1 MRESQEAWEEE
12 FLRTA
17 RERRL
22 DVPTR
27 IRQELTPD
35 NKKRPKDRQ
44 AVGPNQ
50 FSANSL
56 EATIEFLRTPPKKRE
71 LDMLDN
77 IILNNVLDDV
87 PIRDISNLVGLP
99 VSEVQVRSKK
109 LLQENYTFSQEEM
122 KLLMTAKLQRIS
134 NMMMGMATQGSDKH
148 AGIMLECIKQMR
160 EMYDLM
166 SSKSNLTIEIVT
178 VEQTNIIVTA
188 MGLFA
193 QRLMQHPALA
203 NMDPNVIDSVAADAL
218 GEAAEYVFEARDKE
232 VTIDAKGNRVA

>member
-1 MRESQEAWEEE
+1 MGAQEAWELE
-12 FLRTA
+12 FERTK
-17 RERRL
+17 REREL
-22 DVPTR
+22 DIPTR
-27 IRQELTPD
+27 IKRELTPEH
-35 NKKRPKDRQ
+35 KKRPPHRP

-50 FSANSL
+50 VSQNTVAAL
-56 EATIEFLRTPPKKRE
+56 IDYLRTPKRKRD

-87 PIRDISNLVGLP
+87 PIRDISNMVGLP
-99 VSEVQVRSKK
+99 VSEVQTRSKK

-134 NMMMGMATQGSDKH
+134 NMMMAMASQGSDKH
-148 AGIMLECIKQMR
+148 ASVMLETIKQLR

-166 SSKSNLTIEIVT
+166 SSKSNITVEIVT

-188 MGLFA
+188 MGLFVE
-193 QRLMQHPALA
+193 RLMEHPALA
-203 NMDPNVIDSVAADAL
+203 KVDRNVIDSVAADAL

-232 VTIDAKGNRVA
+232 VTIDAKGNKVA

>member
-1 MRESQEAWEEE
+1 MPQQEKWVEVYES
-12 FLRTA
+12 TA
-17 RERRL
+17 HERRL
-22 DVPTR
+22 DIPTR
-27 IRQELTPD
+27 IRQEITPPD
-35 NKKRPKDRQ
+35 KRRPKDKV

-50 FSANSL
+50 VTPGSVESMV
-56 EATIEFLRTPPKKRE
+56 EYLRTPKRKRD

-87 PIRDISNLVGLP
+87 PIRDISNMVGLP

-134 NMMMGMATQGSDKH
+134 NMMMAMASQGSDKH
-148 AGIMLECIKQMR
+148 ASVMLETIKQLR

-166 SSKSNLTIEIVT
+166 SSKSNITVEIVT

-188 MGLFA
+188 MGLFVE
-193 QRLMQHPALA
+193 RLMEHPALA
-203 NMDPNVIDSVAADAL
+203 TVDRNVIDSVAASSL
-218 GEAAEYVFEARDKE
+218 SEAAEYVFEARDKE
-232 VTIDAKGNRVA
+232 ITIDSKGNQVA

>member
-1 MRESQEAWEEE
+1 MPQQEKWVEVYES
-12 FLRTA
+12 TA
-17 RERRL
+17 HERRL
-22 DVPTR
+22 DIPTR
-27 IRQELTPD
+27 IRQEITPPD
-35 NKKRPKDRQ
+35 KRRPKDKV

-50 FSANSL
+50 VTPGSVESMV
-56 EATIEFLRTPPKKRE
+56 EYLRTPKRKRD

-87 PIRDISNLVGLP
+87 PIRDISNMVGLP

-134 NMMMGMATQGSDKH
+134 NMMMAMASQGSDKH
-148 AGIMLECIKQMR
+148 ASVMLETIKQLR

-166 SSKSNLTIEIVT
+166 SSKSNITVEIVT

-188 MGLFA
+188 MGLFVE
-193 QRLMQHPALA
+193 RLMEHPALA
-203 NMDPNVIDSVAADAL
+203 TVDRNVIDSVAADAL

-232 VTIDAKGNRVA
+232 VTIDAKGNKVA

>member
-1 MRESQEAWEEE
+1 VGVQEPWQIEWERKE
-12 FLRTA
+12 

-22 DVPTR
+22 DMPTR
-27 IRQELTPD
+27 VRQELTPD
-35 NKKRPKDRQ
+35 NKKRPPNRQ
-44 AVGPNQ
+44 AVGATQASFNTV
-50 FSANSL
+50 
-56 EATIEFLRTPPKKRE
+56 EALVEYLRTPKKKRD

-99 VSEVQVRSKK
+99 VSEVQNRSKT
-109 LLQENYTFSQEEM
+109 LLKENYTFSQEEM

-134 NMMMGMATQGSDKH
+134 NMMMSMASQGSDKH
-148 AGIMLECIKQMR
+148 AGVMLECIKQMR

-166 SSKSNLTIEIVT
+166 SSKSNITIEIVT

-193 QRLMQHPALA
+193 ERLMAHPALSKI
-203 NMDPNVIDSVAADAL
+203 DRNVIDSVAADAL
-218 GEAAEYVFEARDKE
+218 GEAAEYVFEARDRE
-232 VTIDAKGNRVA
+232 VTIDAKGSRVA

>member
-1 MRESQEAWEEE
+1 MPQQEKWVEVYES
-12 FLRTA
+12 TA
-17 RERRL
+17 HERRL
-22 DVPTR
+22 DIPTR
-27 IRQELTPD
+27 IRQEITPPD
-35 NKKRPKDRQ
+35 KRRPKDKV

-50 FSANSL
+50 VTPGSVESMV
-56 EATIEFLRTPPKKRE
+56 EYLRTPKRKRD

-87 PIRDISNLVGLP
+87 PIRDISNMVGLP

-134 NMMMGMATQGSDKH
+134 NMMMTLASQGSDKH
-148 AGIMLECIKQMR
+148 AQIMLNCIQQLR
-160 EMYDLM
+160 EMHDLM
-166 SSKSNLTIEIVT
+166 SSKSNITVEIVT

-193 QRLMQHPALA
+193 ERLREHPALA
-203 NMDPNVIDSVAADAL
+203 SVDPNIIDSVAADAL

-232 VTIDAKGNRVA
+232 VVIDAKGNKIA

>member
-1 MRESQEAWEEE
+1 MPQQEKWVEVYES
-12 FLRTA
+12 TA
-17 RERRL
+17 HERRL
-22 DVPTR
+22 DIPTR
-27 IRQELTPD
+27 IRQEITPPD
-35 NKKRPKDRQ
+35 KRRPKDKV

-50 FSANSL
+50 VTPGSVESMV
-56 EATIEFLRTPPKKRE
+56 EYLRTPKRKRD

-87 PIRDISNLVGLP
+87 PIRDISNMVGLP

-134 NMMMGMATQGSDKH
+134 NMMMTLASQGSEKH
-148 AGIMLECIKQMR
+148 AAIMIETIKHLKELYGLVSAQ
-160 EMYDLM
+160 
-166 SSKSNLTIEIVT
+166 STLTIEIVT

-193 QRLMQHPALA
+193 QRLMEHPA
-203 NMDPNVIDSVAADAL
+203 MSKVDPNVIDAVAADAL
-218 GEAAEYVFEARDKE
+218 EEAASYVFEARDKE
-232 VTIDAKGNRVA
+232 VTVDSKGKQIA